1 MPSSGIT
8 INAFPTRT
16 SPAPDVDDP
25 RSRDV
30 PRRQAPEVELVDD
43 ENLFSDPG
51 LVQDLAALVLAEEGI
66 GDGTEVSITA
76 VTEEVIAELNA
87 RHLGRSGP
95 TDVLSFPLV
104 PLSPGTPPHSDPAGP
119 PLLLGDVVVS
129 PSYVARQAAELGV
142 DPEDEMAL
150 MVCHGILH
158 LLGYD
163 HVDDADAE
171 RMEERERR
179 LLALVGRERR

>member
-1 MPSSGIT
+1 M
-8 INAFPTRT
+8 
-16 SPAPDVDDP
+16 DDP
-25 RSRDV
+25 RSRDD

-43 ENLFSDPG
+43 GNLFSDPD
-51 LVQDLAALVLAEEGI
+51 LVRDLAALVLSEEGV
-66 GDGTEVSITA
+66 GDGTEVTIIA
-76 VTEEVIAELNA
+76 VTEEEIADLNA
-87 RHLGRSGP
+87 RHLGRRGP

-104 PLSPGTPPHSDPAGP
+104 PLSPGAPPRADPTGP

-142 DPEDEMAL
+142 DPGDELAL